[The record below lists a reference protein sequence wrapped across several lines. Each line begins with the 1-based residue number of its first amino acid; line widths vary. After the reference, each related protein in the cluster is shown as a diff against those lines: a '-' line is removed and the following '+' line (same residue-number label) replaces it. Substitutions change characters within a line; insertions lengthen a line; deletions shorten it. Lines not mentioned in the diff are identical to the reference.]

1 MALLQWNERYSVGNP
16 AVDHEHRE
24 LIDLINTLHAAL
36 DTGDAAGAESF
47 FGDVLRAVSAHFA
60 LEERL
65 MRTHRYPEYPGH
77 KQEHEALLDDL
88 RDMMDEGGVADEEI
102 ARRLDA
108 WFSGHFSG
116 HDARLHHK
124 LGHA

>member
-1 MALLQWNERYSVGNP
+1 MALLQWNDRYSVGNP
-16 AVDHEHRE
+16 AIDHEHRE

-36 DTGDAAGAESF
+36 RAGGDAGVEAF
-47 FGDVLRAVSAHFA
+47 FGDLYRAISSHFA
-60 LEERL
+60 LEEKL
-65 MRTHRYPEYPGH
+65 MRTHRYAEYDGH
-77 KQEHEALLDDL
+77 KQEHEALLDEI
-88 RDMMDEGGVADEEI
+88 RDMMDEGELADADI

-124 LGHA
+124 LGPH